1 MLKRKLVVLSLLFIL
16 SVSVFWFFKWRY
28 VYSKGMYGETL
39 KIINAENYLPY
50 KGETPKIAIIDTG
63 IDLNNNFL
71 KDTNLE
77 QFYVNQS
84 SKVSQ
89 QYHGTMVAGIL
100 ISNGDGYTNPGGL
113 IPKSQVISIQS
124 GTDMGMT
131 SNDLAKAI
139 DLSVEKGVK
148 VINISSGTT
157 KQNQVLEKSVEDAL
171 SKGVVIIAANGNDSN
186 NKLYYPASYKGVIS
200 VGAINKDRKPL
211 NISDIG
217 KVDVFAPGEN
227 LLTTRT
233 DQKNHKGLFVG
244 NSAAT
249 PVVTGIVVYLLAS
262 YPQITAENVEDIL
275 VKNSDVSKQKDQ
287 DIKIINVKKIIDSL
301 SKKN

>member
-1 MLKRKLVVLSLLFIL
+1 MKKKIVVLLLLFIL
-16 SVSVFWFFKWRY
+16 IVSIFGFYKWKY

-39 KIINAENYLPY
+39 KIINAEDYLPY
-50 KGETPKIAIIDTG
+50 KENTPKIAIIDTG
-63 IDLNNNFL
+63 VDLNNNFL
-71 KDTNLE
+71 KDTNLD
-77 QFYVNQS
+77 QFYLDEK

-113 IPKSQVISIQS
+113 IPKSQVLSIQS

-139 DLSVEKGVK
+139 DLSVKKGAK

-157 KQNQVLEKSVEDAL
+157 KQNEILEKSVNEAL
-171 SKGVVIIAANGNDSN
+171 SKGVVIIAANGNDSK

-200 VGAINKDRKPL
+200 VGAINKDRKPI

-217 KVDVFAPGEN
+217 KVDIFAPGEE

-233 DQKNHKGLFVG
+233 DQKNHKGSFGG

-249 PVVTGIVVYLLAS
+249 PVVTSIVAYLLS
-262 YPQITAENVEDIL
+262 NYPEITTENIEDIL
-275 VKNSDVSKQKDQ
+275 INNSDVGKQKDQ
-287 DIKIINVKKIIDSL
+287 DIKIINVKKLIDNL

>member
-1 MLKRKLVVLSLLFIL
+1 MKKKIVVLLLLFIL
-16 SVSVFWFFKWRY
+16 IVSIFGFYKWKY

-39 KIINAENYLPY
+39 KIINAEDYLPY
-50 KGETPKIAIIDTG
+50 TEKTPKIAIIDTG
-63 IDLNNNFL
+63 VDLNNNFL
-71 KDTNLE
+71 KDTNLD
-77 QFYVNQS
+77 QFYLDEK

-113 IPKSQVISIQS
+113 IPKSQVLSIQS

-139 DLSVEKGVK
+139 DLSVKKGAK

-157 KQNQVLEKSVEDAL
+157 KQNEVLEKSVNEAL
-171 SKGVVIIAANGNDSN
+171 SKGVVIIAANGNDSK

-200 VGAINKDRKPL
+200 VGAINKDRKPI

-217 KVDVFAPGEN
+217 KVDIFAPGEE

-233 DQKNHKGLFVG
+233 DQKNHKGLFGG

-249 PVVTGIVVYLLAS
+249 PVVTGIVAYLLS
-262 YPQITAENVEDIL
+262 NYPEITAENVEDIL
-275 VKNSDVSKQKDQ
+275 INNSDVGKQKDQ